1 MEFRITYNSI
11 TKQFEIIEISRMLPI
26 GYIETE
32 ITSEPRDQ
40 DNLTFI
46 FNVGSD
52 IKGRLTVIDNSTG
65 DVVTRSNFTLKI
77 DSKALQKLM
86 INELKQTI
94 EKL

>member
-1 MEFRITYNSI
+1 MEFRIIYNPV

-26 GYIETE
+26 GYIKTE
-32 ITSEPRDQ
+32 ISSEPRDP

-52 IKGRLTVIDNSTG
+52 LKGRLTVIDNSTG
-65 DVVTRSNFTLKI
+65 DVVTRSNFTLTI